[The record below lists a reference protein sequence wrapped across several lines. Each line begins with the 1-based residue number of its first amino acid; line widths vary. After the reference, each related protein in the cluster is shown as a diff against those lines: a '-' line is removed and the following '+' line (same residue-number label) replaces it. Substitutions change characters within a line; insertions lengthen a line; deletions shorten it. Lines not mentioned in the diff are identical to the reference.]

1 MDLFHKLNKDE
12 NLLNFFC
19 DLLEDLISNSNKIQR
34 GYDDYK
40 VNIEFKKSDM
50 SIFFFIDGSSILQIM
65 PDKDLQYTY
74 ANVPSYQNEI
84 RSAISV
90 LETQFNRD
98 ERINQI
104 IKKES

>member
-1 MDLFHKLNKDE
+1 MDLFHKISEDE

-19 DLLEDLISNSNKIQR
+19 DLLEDLISSSNKIQR
-34 GYDDYK
+34 GYNNYK
-40 VNIEFKKSDM
+40 ANIEFKKSDM

-84 RSAISV
+84 RSAISF

-98 ERINQI
+98 RKINQI